1 MTTFSRLNRGFDIL
15 TIKKDFPI
23 FTYVSLEKDSINRE
37 LLDTISDYRNKN
49 PESIKTN
56 VNANWRSG
64 WDLHKIS
71 EFERFTKWICGNFD
85 YVFSYHLGKRYDYSI
100 IDMWAIQYESG
111 DYAQI
116 HDHYPFHFSCVYYV
130 DVEDGCS
137 PIVFE
142 NSIEVKPENG
152 LLIIFPSFLD
162 HEVPI
167 TEKKRTVVSMNV
179 AISRDQNLFPRGV

>member
-23 FTYVSLEKDSINRE
+23 FTQVPLEKDSINRE

-64 WDLHKIS
+64 WELHKKP
-71 EFERFTKWICGNFD
+71 EFENFTEWIYNQVNF
-85 YVFSYHLGKRYDYSI
+85 VFSYHMGRQYEYSI
-100 IDMWAIQYESG
+100 IDMWAIQYASG
-111 DYAQI
+111 DFAQI
-116 HDHYPFHFSCVYYV
+116 HDHYPFHFSGVYYV

-142 NSIEVKPENG
+142 NSLEVKPENG
-152 LLIIFPSFLD
+152 LFILFPSFLS
-162 HEVPI
+162 HEVP
-167 TEKKRTVVSMNV
+167 TTSKKRTVLSFNI
-179 AISRDQNLFPRGV
+179 AISKQSQ